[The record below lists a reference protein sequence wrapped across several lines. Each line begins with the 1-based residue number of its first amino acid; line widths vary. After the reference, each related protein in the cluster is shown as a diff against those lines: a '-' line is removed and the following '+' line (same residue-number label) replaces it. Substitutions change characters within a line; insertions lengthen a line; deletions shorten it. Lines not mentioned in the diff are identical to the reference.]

1 MATITGTSIVSRAA
15 IVLQDT
21 TGVRW
26 PQTPELLLWLNDGQ
40 REIVLRKP
48 DANAQ
53 NVVTKLTTGTK
64 QTLPDGTTVNNPA
77 GTANPAGIQLLD
89 VIRNMGTG
97 STPSRAVTRI
107 DREILDEQMPT
118 WHSSADGTATVQHY
132 MFDQRD
138 PKHFYVYPYYSSG
151 TQQYIEI
158 VYAASP
164 SDLATLG
171 AVISLDDVYSGV
183 LLDYILYRA
192 YSKDADLSPTAP
204 QRAISHYNAFLASLG
219 AKGQI
224 EQIVNPNSYDFKE
237 AMEAKQV
244 GRGQ

>member
-1 MATITGTSIVSRAA
+1 MATITGLSIIERAA

-26 PQTPELLLWLNDGQ
+26 PQLEELLPWLNDGQ

-48 DANAQ
+48 DAYAQ
-53 NVVTKLTTGTK
+53 NAVVAMVAGTK
-64 QTLPDGTTVNNPA
+64 QTIPA
-77 GTANPAGIQLLD
+77 SGIQLLD

-97 STPSRAVTRI
+97 GATPGRAVTRI
-107 DREILDEQMPT
+107 DREILDEQRPD
-118 WHSSADGTATVQHY
+118 WHSETASAETKHY
-132 MFDQRD
+132 MFDPRD
-138 PKHFYVYPYYSSG
+138 PKHFYVYPPQHATPG
-151 TQQYIEI
+151 KLEM

-164 SDLATLG
+164 TDLSALANT
-171 AVISLDDVYSGV
+171 ITLDDIYAGV

-192 YSKDADLSPTAP
+192 YSKDADLSPSAP
-204 QRAISHYNAFLASLG
+204 QRAVAHYNAFLASLG

-224 EQIVNPNSYDFKE
+224 DQSVNPNAYDFKE
-237 AMEAKQV
+237 AVEAQQV

>member
-1 MATITGTSIVSRAA
+1 MATITGKEIVDRAA

-26 PQTPELLLWLNDGQ
+26 PQTDELLLWLNDGQ

-48 DANAQ
+48 DASATNE
-53 NVVTKLTTGTK
+53 VVALVQGTL
-64 QTLPDGTTVNNPA
+64 QSIPA
-77 GTANPAGIQLLD
+77 TGIQLLD
-89 VIRNMGTG
+89 VIRNMGVG
-97 STPSRAVTRI
+97 GATPGRAITRI
-107 DREILDEQMPT
+107 DREILDEQRPN
-118 WHSSADGTATVQHY
+118 WHSETASAETKHY
-132 MFDQRD
+132 MFDPRD
-138 PKHFYVYPYYSSG
+138 PKHFFVYPPQHATPG
-151 TQQYIEI
+151 KVTM

-164 SDLATLG
+164 TDLADLETTT
-171 AVISLDDVYSGV
+171 VITLDDIYSGV

-192 YSKDADLSPTAP
+192 YSKDADLTPTAP
-204 QRAISHYNAFLASLG
+204 QRAVSHYNAFLASLG

-224 EQIVNPNSYDFKE
+224 EQVVNPNAYDFKE

>member
-1 MATITGTSIVSRAA
+1 MATITGTNIVSRAA

-26 PQTPELLLWLNDGQ
+26 PQTEELLLWLNDGQ

-48 DANAQ
+48 DAYSQNA
-53 NVVTKLTTGTK
+53 VVALVAGTK
-64 QTLPDGTTVNNPA
+64 QAIPA
-77 GTANPAGIQLLD
+77 AGIQLLD

-97 STPSRAVTRI
+97 GATPGRAITRI
-107 DREILDEQMPT
+107 DREILDEQRPD
-118 WHSSADGTATVQHY
+118 WHSEVASAITKHY

-138 PKHFYVYPYYSSG
+138 PKHFYVYPPQHATPG
-151 TQQYIEI
+151 QVEM
-158 VYAASP
+158 VYASSP
-164 SDLATLG
+164 TDLSVLTAT
-171 AVISLDDVYSGV
+171 ITLDDIYSGV

-192 YSKDADLSPTAP
+192 YSKDADLTPTAP
-204 QRAISHYNAFLASLG
+204 ARAVSHYNAFLASLG

-224 EQIVNPNSYDFKE
+224 DQTVNPNAYDFKE
-237 AMEAKQV
+237 AMEARQV